1 MDDGEHSAAKAQ
13 KAADEEGKPREATSR
28 GEVDPLCADE
38 ERSLLLSS
46 FLLLGAALHNLGLCS
61 AP

>member
-28 GEVDPLCADE
+28 GKVDLCALMRRE
-38 ERSLLLSS
+38 ACFSPLFYYWE
-46 FLLLGAALHNLGLCS
+46 
-61 AP
+61 